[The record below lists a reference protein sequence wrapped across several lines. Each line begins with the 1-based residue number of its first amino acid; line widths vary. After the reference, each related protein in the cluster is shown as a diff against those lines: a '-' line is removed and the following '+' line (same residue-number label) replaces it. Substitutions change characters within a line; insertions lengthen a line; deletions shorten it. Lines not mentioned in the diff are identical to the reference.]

1 MKFVIPFSI
10 FILFASSGL
19 AVELDTIFINRGT
32 YTTIDSNQWT
42 FLAFNSSPA
51 FSSQNPVIK
60 LLESDSLQL
69 TVVNNDSVAHGFEV
83 KGKGGVSSIA
93 PGDTAYT
100 SYSFSD
106 ENVFVYHDPLS
117 SSNSRGLGLGGM
129 IHVAKANRTAFYWN
143 IKELQ
148 SDWIEDL
155 AQGLPVDW
163 TTYYPDYFLIN
174 GRSHPDITQDATAR
188 VEGSVGDT
196 IHIAISNTGNSDHS
210 IHFHGYHC
218 EILKSSFDTK
228 WVGRM
233 KDTFPIQPLETL
245 LLQLVPHQ
253 VGEYPVHDHN
263 LVAVSAGGIY
273 PNGMFLTLLIQ

>member
-51 FSSQNPVIK
+51 FSSQNTVIK

>member
-51 FSSQNPVIK
+51 FSSQNTVIK

-83 KGKGGVSSIA
+83 KVKGGVSSIA

>member
-19 AVELDTIFINRGT
+19 AIELDTIFINRGT

-51 FSSQNPVIK
+51 FSSQNTVIK

>member
-51 FSSQNPVIK
+51 FSSQNTVIK

-273 PNGMFLTLLIQ
+273 PNGMFLTLLLQ

>member
-51 FSSQNPVIK
+51 FSSQNTVIK

-188 VEGSVGDT
+188 AEGSVGDT